1 MKNILFLF
9 VLFFAAGGMAA
20 QSTLQVV
27 TKTVQKSIAWKSGYT
42 VEINCEKAEIDV
54 EAIPAGNNTVTVK
67 ADLTA
72 RHPQLDSAKYDLAAW
87 KFVTSTVGKKI
98 YIRAYIGLPS
108 GRSLPNSNL
117 KAKITVRVPMEC
129 PVTLTNKFGKARLE
143 HLNGAVRLNGE
154 FCAFTLVDLQGG
166 VQVESQYGNVDGRQ
180 LSGQVELQTKR
191 SAVAL
196 SDLNGNCNVHS
207 EYGAISVAAGAQTG
221 NLYIQSNKGDVIV
234 ETGSLPRHNINLF
247 ATYGEVKVPS
257 KPHFETGTS
266 GNTKQAS
273 LQQGTGRPQ
282 ISVETT
288 FGKITVQ

>member
-1 MKNILFLF
+1 MKKILFLF
-9 VLFFAAGGMAA
+9 AMLLGAGGMAA

-27 TKTVQKSIAWKSGYT
+27 TKTIQKSIAWKSGYT

-54 EAIPAGNNTVTVK
+54 EAVAAGNNVTIK

-72 RHPQLDSAKYDLAAW
+72 RHPQLDSAKYDLNAW

-117 KAKITVRVPMEC
+117 KARITVRVPMQC
-129 PVTLTNKFGKARLE
+129 PVTLTNKFGKAKLE
-143 HLNGAVRLNGE
+143 HLAGAIRLTGE

-166 VQVESQYGNVDGRQ
+166 VNIESQYGNVDGHQ

-191 SAVAL
+191 SAIVL
-196 SDLNGNCNVHS
+196 SELSGNCNVHS
-207 EYGAISVAAGAQTG
+207 EYGTVDVATGSQMG
-221 NLYIQSNKGDVIV
+221 NLYIQSNKGDVTV
-234 ETGSLPRHNINLF
+234 ETGSPSRHNINLF
-247 ATYGEVKVPS
+247 ATYGEVKVPTN
-257 KPHFETGTS
+257 PHFETGAS
-266 GNTKQAS
+266 GNIKQAS